1 MRPIKTYEYG
11 GKSKPEHKGK
21 RSVSRTKL
29 KAIKNRQIAPFE
41 SLLRGIVA
49 KQELKKGESKG
60 DSISSEGV
68 DFNSGS
74 EGESC
79 REVDGKTVCGAYGYD
94 QGDAADSG
102 SEKDRDKKSIALILA
117 DLISERRDGRQSSLE
132 NRMKNVTRRELYS
145 KNKQFGMRNPFARA
159 RYRSLQKKLARSEG
173 RENAAKFIDLGTQ
186 EF

>member
-49 KQELKKGESKG
+49 KQELKKGE
-60 DSISSEGV
+60 
-68 DFNSGS
+68 
-74 EGESC
+74 
-79 REVDGKTVCGAYGYD
+79 
-94 QGDAADSG
+94 DSG